1 LVKVK
6 VAATPALLV
15 ALAGAVASPQP
26 SPSLAPAHTAADVL
40 ARVAGTQAP
49 LQSFTVPVTISGS
62 VRVSFLSVPFAVHG
76 EQYFKAPDK
85 QAMRLSDAPSLAQGF
100 QNAVTTMGTPQTWE
114 YAYDITLE
122 GIRVRHK
129 HSAYVLVGTPK
140 RPANVKSFTMLV
152 GTKSNAI
159 EAVDFSYQSGAT
171 LDVEFAHHH
180 AHPYHLPT
188 GAIVIAHF
196 PQYNGTAQIQYDAYS
211 LNVPIPDSMFQKQ

>member
-1 LVKVK
+1 LVNL
-6 VAATPALLV
+6 AASSVLVLAL
-15 ALAGAVASPQP
+15 GATVASPQP
-26 SPSLAPAHTAADVL
+26 TASAFPARTAADVL

-49 LQSFTVPVTISGS
+49 LQSFSVPVTIGGS
-62 VRVSFLSVPFAVHG
+62 VKVTFVSVPFAVHG
-76 EQYFKAPDK
+76 LQYFKAPDK

-100 QNAVTTMGTPQTWE
+100 QNAVTTLGTPQTWQ
-114 YAYDITLE
+114 YAYDIALA
-122 GIRVRHK
+122 GIHARHN

-159 EAVDFSYQSGAT
+159 ESVVFSYQNGAT

-188 GAIVIAHF
+188 SASVVAHF
-196 PQYNGTAQIQYDAYS
+196 PQYSGTAVIQYGIYQVD
-211 LNVPIPDSMFQKQ
+211 VPIPDSVFQKQ